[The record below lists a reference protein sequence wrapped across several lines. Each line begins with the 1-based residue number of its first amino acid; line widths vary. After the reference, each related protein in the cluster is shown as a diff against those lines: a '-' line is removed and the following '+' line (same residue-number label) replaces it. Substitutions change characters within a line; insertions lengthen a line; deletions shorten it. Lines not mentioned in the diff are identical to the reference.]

1 MFNKKNAQKFVVVHR
16 DHDDPNFYNDD
27 EAEHI
32 MIPVDDLNQKRKPN
46 KATKT
51 LDTTSSKTGKV
62 LNDSGYDYSQHL
74 RPIGVNKDAFFIPSK
89 GSNTKDKQRY
99 LAHQQNIVDEI
110 KGFQPDLNPDLREI
124 LEALDD
130 DAYVIN
136 KDIVVKDKPATTDKS
151 KPNAVKDDLNDEED
165 DDIFAELL
173 EGGEM
178 EGNINDFDEWDID
191 EQLNNFEDEEYN
203 DIVEN
208 VNTWDDLK
216 EIHYQDDVKR
226 FQKFGKQDDLSD
238 NEFLEDDLSDSNAD
252 FMNEDFT
259 GGEKEE
265 EEEEENDVLGDLPSI
280 SNKKA
285 TGKQRRRQRK
295 KKGTMSDISG
305 FSMSSSAIARTE
317 TMTILDDKY
326 DQIIQS
332 YENYED
338 EAEEEE
344 EEYQPFDM
352 SKERP
357 DLESMLDDFLD
368 NYELEQ
374 GGRKIVKK
382 DEEIQRYKDA
392 ADSVTKGKLSM
403 QRNRQ
408 KNAAKN
414 SKNKNV
420 NNITNS
426 LASLQL

>member
-1 MFNKKNAQKFVVVHR
+1 MFNKKNTQKFVVVHR
-16 DHDDPNFYNDD
+16 DHDDPNYYNDD
-27 EAEHI
+27 ETEHI
-32 MIPVDDLNQKRKPN
+32 MVPVDDLNQKRKSNNIKKPSNITAAIGSAKTTDN
-46 KATKT
+46 KST
-51 LDTTSSKTGKV
+51 
-62 LNDSGYDYSQHL
+62 SGYDYSQHL

-89 GSNTKDKQRY
+89 ASNSNNKQKY

-130 DAYVIN
+130 DAYVVN
-136 KDIVVKDKPATTDKS
+136 EDIVVKS
-151 KPNAVKDDLNDEED
+151 KKNVKNNSKNNDEQNEIEQFDEGD

-178 EGNINDFDEWDID
+178 DGNINDFDEWDID
-191 EQLNNFEDEEYN
+191 EQLNNYEDEEYN
-203 DIVEN
+203 NIVDN
-208 VNTWDDLK
+208 VNNWDDLK
-216 EIHYQDDVKR
+216 EIDYQDDVKR
-226 FQKFGKQDDLSD
+226 FQKFDKQDDLSD
-238 NEFLEDDLSDSNAD
+238 NEFLEDDLSDSKAE
-252 FMNEDFT
+252 FMNHDFD
-259 GGEKEE
+259 
-265 EEEEENDVLGDLPSI
+265 EEEENDVLGDLPTI
-280 SNKKA
+280 SNKNA
-285 TGKQRRRQRK
+285 TGKQKRRQRK

-332 YENYED
+332 YENYEE

-352 SKERP
+352 SKERS

-374 GGRKIVKK
+374 GGRKLAKK
-382 DEEIQRYKDA
+382 DDEIQRYKDA

-408 KNAAKN
+408 KKAAKN
-414 SKNKNV
+414 GKNVNV

-426 LASLQL
+426 LSSLKF